1 MKITFLGTGTSTG
14 VPTIGCACAVCRSND
29 PRNKR
34 RRASIYVQAA
44 GQHIIIDTPP
54 DFRDQVLTFG
64 VCRVD
69 AVLITHAHA
78 DHCGASAALRERLGV
93 EVALSRQEAEFLEQG
108 DEVAISLD
116 RARAEGIYP
125 ADYRLTPCT
134 VDRRLSHG
142 DEVRCG
148 HLAVRAIE
156 VGGHSPG
163 SICYFL
169 SGGQRP
175 CLFSGDTVF
184 PFGTISLLN
193 CEGSSLAG
201 YRRDIGRLANLGVE
215 ALLPGHGGFCL
226 GGGQHHIDQTIDA
239 LKSIWPPKNYL

>member
-1 MKITFLGTGTSTG
+1 MKITEEVYAVGGGRHGLG
-14 VPTIGCACAVCRSND
+14 ISND
-29 PRNKR
+29 YDCNVFLIDGGNEL
-34 RRASIYVQAA
+34 ALIDA
-44 GQHIIIDTPP
+44 GCGYDVEPIVSNIRSEGFEPT
-54 DFRDQVLTFG
+54 
-64 VCRVD
+64 RVGR
-69 AVLITHAHA
+69 LLLTHAHA

>member
-1 MKITFLGTGTSTG
+1 MKITEEVYAVGGGRDGLG
-14 VPTIGCACAVCRSND
+14 ISND
-29 PRNKR
+29 YDCNVFLIDGRNELALIDAGSGYDVEPIVSNI
-34 RRASIYVQAA
+34 RRA
-44 GQHIIIDTPP
+44 GFEPM
-54 DFRDQVLTFG
+54 
-64 VCRVD
+64 RVGR
-69 AVLITHAHA
+69 LLLTHAHA
-78 DHCGASAALRERLGV
+78 DHCGASAALRERLGI
-93 EVALSRQEAEFLEQG
+93 EVALSRQEAEFLERG

-142 DEVRCG
+142 DEVCCG
-148 HLAVRAIE
+148 HLVLRAIE

-169 SGGQRP
+169 SGGERS

-201 YRRDIGRLANLGVE
+201 YRRDITRLANLGVE

-226 GGGQHHIDQTIDA
+226 GGGQRHIDEAINA
-239 LKSIWPPKNYL
+239 LKSIWPPRNYR